1 MTNEMK
7 KLFMNNLV
15 NEFKAFVL
23 ETIDEGMAEE
33 MDHLELLEA
42 CMMTFIEMK
51 SEEFKGE

>member
-42 CMMTFIEMK
+42 CMMTFIEIK